1 MVIPDPKVI
10 FMEKIESEFVKRH
23 NLKIEEVRQIEI
35 VKQKGRSKILEF
47 PKRSIWNAEKIRKLC
62 EKLFFQ

>member
-1 MVIPDPKVI
+1 
-10 FMEKIESEFVKRH
+10 MEKIKSEFVKRH

>member
-1 MVIPDPKVI
+1 
-10 FMEKIESEFVKRH
+10 MEKIEGEFVKRH

-35 VKQKGRSKILEF
+35 IKHKEGSKILEF
-47 PKRSIWNAEKIRKLC
+47 PKRSIWNTEKIRKLC

>member
-1 MVIPDPKVI
+1 
-10 FMEKIESEFVKRH
+10 MEKIEGEFVKRH

-35 VKQKGRSKILEF
+35 IKQKEGSKILEF
-47 PKRSIWNAEKIRKLC
+47 PKRSIWNTEKIRKLC

>member
-1 MVIPDPKVI
+1 
-10 FMEKIESEFVKRH
+10 MEKIESEFVKRH

>member
-1 MVIPDPKVI
+1 
-10 FMEKIESEFVKRH
+10 MEKIESEFVKRH
-23 NLKIEEVRQIEI
+23 NLKIAEVRQIEI